1 MKMQSLHEAMLD
13 TLKDAYD
20 AEHQITKALPQ
31 MITAVKSPQLKEAFQ
46 THLRQTEEQIR
57 MLESVFEMLGER
69 PSRIK
74 CDGMAGLIKEGQHLI
89 EEGGDPE
96 VLDAAILAAAQKVE
110 HYEISAYGTLRTWAN
125 QMGHRDVALIFDQ
138 INRQEEQTDQ
148 LLTQLAES
156 RINQKAQ

>member
-13 TLKDAYD
+13 TLKDTYD
-20 AEHQITKALPQ
+20 AEHQITKALPE
-31 MITAVKSPQLKEAFQ
+31 MIAAVKSPQLKEAFQ

-57 MLESVFEMLGER
+57 MVESVFEMLGER
-69 PSRIK
+69 PSRKK
-74 CDGMAGLIKEGQHLI
+74 CDGMAGLLKEGQHLI

-96 VLDAAILAAAQKVE
+96 VLDAALLAAAQKVE

-125 QMGHRDVALIFDQ
+125 QMGHRDIAMIFDQ
-138 INRQEEQTDQ
+138 LNRQEEQTDR